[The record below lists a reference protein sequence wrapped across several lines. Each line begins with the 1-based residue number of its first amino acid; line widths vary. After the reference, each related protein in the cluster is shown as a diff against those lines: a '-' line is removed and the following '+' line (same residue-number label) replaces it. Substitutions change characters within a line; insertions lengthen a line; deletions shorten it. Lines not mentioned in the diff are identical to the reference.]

1 MNENLLRLLMGVFS
15 ALNMW
20 LCFYHWLTNGSE
32 RSMILE
38 AMLGIILY
46 ITFLLLEGEDADDD
60 DDDSD
65 DYTFYS

>member
-1 MNENLLRLLMGVFS
+1 MNGNFLRILIGILG

-20 LCFYHWLTNGSE
+20 LCFYHWLTKGNV

-46 ITFLLLEGEDADDD
+46 FTFLLLEEEDDGSDDD
-60 DDDSD
+60 DNDSSI
-65 DYTFYS
+65 YF

>member
-1 MNENLLRLLMGVFS
+1 MNGDLLRFLMGVFS

-38 AMLGIILY
+38 AMLSIILY
-46 ITFLLLEGEDADDD
+46 ITFLLLEGEDEDDD
-60 DDDSD
+60 DDD
-65 DYTFYS
+65 YTFYN

>member
-1 MNENLLRLLMGVFS
+1 MNVDLLRLLMGFFG
-15 ALNMW
+15 ALNIW
-20 LCFYHWLTNGSE
+20 LCFYHWLTGGNV

-46 ITFLLLEGEDADDD
+46 FSFLLLEGEDADDD

-65 DYTFYS
+65 DYTFYN